1 MHYRFAIAFLIFLF
15 IGLSDCNSQNLL
27 ANSSFEDANYCEGKI
42 PCSPAGWFSV
52 SNWPS
57 GYFKNIVQAFHGE
70 QSLGFVV
77 ASGKGKLRNYWQ
89 TRLLCK
95 PPEAEQVVL
104 KFMLYPVQNLFN
116 PVNFGFAFAEHT
128 LKSEQDTLLQLNNYI
143 NLSKASIR
151 KTKSGWYE
159 VELSCFVPSNGN
171 YLLLGNFDTSTTTKV
186 KYEEYYLDKI
196 SLVPSTKIKC
206 DIQASKDSLYS
217 ITHRHLK
224 AKKNLAQTYTTS
236 VPQPIKARTD
246 TFSLGVENFE
256 LDKAKLSNSTKIDS
270 IFQTIDLASIQSI
283 YIYGYTDKSGSA
295 EYNLKLSQ
303 ARADVIKDYIL
314 TRFVK
319 EPSVLFANGKGISTT
334 YSDDKLNRRVEIV
347 IHYKT
352 KE

>member
-1 MHYRFAIAFLIFLF
+1 MHYRYAIAFLIFLF
-15 IGLSDCNSQNLL
+15 IRLSDCKAQNLL

-57 GYFKNIVQAFHGE
+57 GYFKNIVQPFHGE

-89 TRLLCK
+89 TKLLCN

-104 KFMLYPVQNLFN
+104 KFMLYPVQNSFS
-116 PVNFGFAFAEHT
+116 PANFGFAFVEQM
-128 LKSEQDTLLQLNNYI
+128 LKAEQDTLLHLNNYI
-143 NLSKASIR
+143 DLSKASIR
-151 KTKSGWYE
+151 KMKNGWYE
-159 VELSCFVPSNGN
+159 VEISCFVPFNGN
-171 YLLLGNFDTSTTTKV
+171 YLLLGNFDTSTISKV
-186 KYEEYYLDKI
+186 KYEEYYLDRI
-196 SLVPSTKIKC
+196 SLVPATKIKC

-224 AKKNLAQTYTTS
+224 TKKNLAQTYTAS
-236 VPQPIKARTD
+236 APQIIKARTD

-256 LDKAKLSNSTKIDS
+256 LDKAILSDSTKIDS
-270 IFQTIDLASIQSI
+270 IFQTIDLTAIQSI
-283 YIYGYTDKSGSA
+283 YIYGYTDKSGSI

-319 EPSVLFANGKGISTT
+319 EPSVLFANGMGVSTT
-334 YSDDKLNRRVEIV
+334 YSDDKLNRRVEII
-347 IHYKT
+347 IHYQT